1 MENTE
6 QILRREQDRKMLET
20 IFKTIENQKVNVDTS
35 QCSNALVLSNSESD
49 ESKNTIFNS
58 KSTFGKALQIF
69 NLTLDEN
76 LISNI
81 RKKKLQYHPDK
92 NNGDIKDIDKFYA
105 LEILSNKAQIIKRYG
120 HSEFAT
126 FLTMPLKDISE
137 NHSRYIY
144 IYYLKQIDFFGKME
158 LETIFKNTKLLS
170 TKDIEDEF
178 EKQDLE
184 LEKLAKEYEDLF
196 KKIEN
201 LQRNQNLDQADSV
214 IKELKNT
221 KTDKTKIE
229 NIKKFIEE
237 IEKFNDKLIKQVIT
251 INKISILNEYFFQTS
266 NKKLF
271 PENLNDL
278 NFTEKD
284 SIYMDGLLEYKKL
297 IESNDE
303 KIQIYKLLINY
314 EEKTKSINLEKL
326 ETKKRQHNNLDY
338 SKHSEHSNSWT
349 EVFILLIKPIADLL
363 NHLRYTSQATKNTS
377 QYNLNESRS
386 NTLQDQSRIAHQEK
400 KEKKTDAPAAEK
412 INETNKK
419 KEIKISFKE
428 HINNI
433 HFIKIND
440 ALQEQHKIIFAVKN
454 EVRSA
459 NKRTEEALAEKK
471 QALAEKKQAQAGM
484 EQAQAGMEQAQAK
497 IDRKKNRTKKGKE
510 LISLGKIQEGIYEL
524 SYETDSDEENKK
536 HTKFVKNNYSFAG
549 LEQIFSNAQSL

>member
-58 KSTFGKALQIF
+58 KTTFGKALQIF

-251 INKISILNEYFFQTS
+251 INKISILNEYFFQIS

-303 KIQIYKLLINY
+303 NIKIYKLFINF
-314 EEKTKSINLEKL
+314 EEKTKYINLEKL
-326 ETKKRQHNNLDY
+326 ETKKRQNNNLE
-338 SKHSEHSNSWT
+338 HSEHSNSWT
-349 EVFILLIKPIADLL
+349 ERFIKFVGLKFILDLIKERFDK
-363 NHLRYTSQATKNTS
+363 NNYSHTSQATKNTS
-377 QYNLNESRS
+377 QYNV
-386 NTLQDQSRIAHQEK
+386 DQFSLYAYVFEPQSKITHQEK
-400 KEKKTDAPAAEK
+400 KEKKIDAPAAEK

-428 HINNI
+428 HTNNI
-433 HFIKIND
+433 NYIKIND
-440 ALQEQHKIIFAVKN
+440 ALQGQHNIIYALDITIDNLTNTLQQQVQKAN
-454 EVRSA
+454 EA
-459 NKRTEEALAEKK
+459 QAEKEQERARTARVLK
-471 QALAEKKQAQAGM
+471 RNSKGDELEDMGQRAQGRLLRRHNSITA
-484 EQAQAGMEQAQAK
+484 
-497 IDRKKNRTKKGKE
+497 T
-510 LISLGKIQEGIYEL
+510 
-524 SYETDSDEENKK
+524 
-536 HTKFVKNNYSFAG
+536 
-549 LEQIFSNAQSL
+549 LEQSQEIESIVRLYFPDEILTLLNIQSNRANAPSL